1 MLQCSLPTASHYP
14 VVVWE
19 SVGVGG
25 CWCGRVLLG
34 ECVCGRVL
42 LVCESVGVGECW
54 CGRVLVWKSV
64 GTSVSEEHG
73 DGEGSGE

>member
-1 MLQCSLPTASHYP
+1 M
-14 VVVWE
+14 
-19 SVGVGG
+19 GG
-25 CWCGRVLLG
+25 CWCGGVLLG
-34 ECVCGRVL
+34 ECWCGRVL